1 MGALSESLGQRTSSG
16 SLPGMDWASGS
27 EVEYN
32 GRVLF
37 RELKE
42 KGYRGKY
49 DTVRKYLVPLRPA
62 TGNRQMT
69 VRKTFRILKPNLSN
83 NNDTRYH
90 WFYDQVI

>member
-1 MGALSESLGQRTSSG
+1 
-16 SLPGMDWASGS
+16 MDWASGS